1 MIAGVAA
8 ICGGITAA
16 ILLQYYTPFLCF
28 FIYGLFGLVIAV
40 SSLFIPLHLEWDED
54 IPED

>member
-16 ILLQYYTPFLCF
+16 ILLQYYTPYLCF

-40 SSLFIPLHLEWDED
+40 SSLFIPIDLEWDAD

>member
-16 ILLQYYTPFLCF
+16 LILQYFTPYLCF
-28 FIYGLFGLVIAV
+28 FIYGLFGLVVAV
-40 SSLFIPLHLEWDED
+40 SSLFIPVRLEWDED

>member
-40 SSLFIPLHLEWDED
+40 SSCFIPIHLEWDED